1 MTCLLTDR
9 WMVTISLPLHISMN
23 ACQNLEGQANAQAP
37 DRGQAIVFRPDL
49 HNAEPMEQP
58 LPVLESRQHRLVIP
72 IGGIGQRRAYDL
84 DAHLL
89 ALVDQLS
96 TWEAVRG
103 ISIEGHT
110 DSGGSEQSNKLL
122 SLRRANVV
130 AERLEELG
138 VESGLMGGEA
148 WGESRP
154 VADNTT
160 MDGRVANR
168 RVEIIVTGYPQHS
181 AVALTQLAGGD
192 LP

>member
-1 MTCLLTDR
+1 MVRLLAKRRMLITSFLLLF
-9 WMVTISLPLHISMN
+9 SLS
-23 ACQNLEGQANAQAP
+23 ACQHREQQAKAELSDSAH
-37 DRGQAIVFRPDL
+37 AIVFRPDL

-72 IGGIGQRRAYDL
+72 IGGIGQRRADDL

-110 DSGGSEQSNKLL
+110 DSEGSEQSNKLL

-138 VESGLMGGEA
+138 VESGLMGVEA

-154 VADNTT
+154 LADNTT